1 MRDVFH
7 RELEMLDQ
15 EVVAMGALV
24 EKSIRMAVTA
34 FVDDDKQLA
43 MKVLDGDDEIDNV
56 FMDVEKR
63 CLSLVAQQAPVAGD
77 LRLVIAI
84 LDAIGELE
92 RSGDL
97 AYNVAKLVRL
107 DDSPREGV
115 KEVRALLAELGLETE
130 VLFAK
135 AIDAW
140 ADKDELLAAGL
151 ERQDDRVDELHGRVI
166 ASILELRGE
175 DVVAAAIRLA
185 MLGRYFER
193 IADHAV
199 NLAERVRYYVTG
211 DEEYLG

>member
-115 KEVRALLAELGLETE
+115 KDVRALLAELGLETE